1 MRQPLPDP
9 LFYGFP
15 TKDEADEV
23 PVKVFY
29 DFHPFNN
36 KDPVLLTLM
45 VSDPKA
51 K

>member
-9 LFYGFP
+9 RFYGFA
-15 TKDEADEV
+15 TKDEADEA